1 MKRVLTLIISFITTI
16 HLFPNEP
23 VKNISVRDGKVVL
36 EKEMALDIDSNTGY
50 QLLKMWT
57 KDNYGRDPF
66 ISSVRFDNQ
75 DNFVTIKSRIEL
87 LLPPDSK
94 NVREKIVMRYRI
106 DARVEGRKCILVFK
120 DISYMYENP
129 QKPDVLPRLSKAED
143 LITDQALSIKDNRSE
158 LRSNIK
164 KSTLYFVNETCE
176 DLYSKLHG
184 K

>member
-1 MKRVLTLIISFITTI
+1 
-16 HLFPNEP
+16 
-23 VKNISVRDGKVVL
+23 
-36 EKEMALDIDSNTGY
+36 
-50 QLLKMWT
+50 
-57 KDNYGRDPF
+57 
-66 ISSVRFDNQ
+66 
-75 DNFVTIKSRIEL
+75 
-87 LLPPDSK
+87 
-94 NVREKIVMRYRI
+94 MRYRI